1 MSIFIDPPV
10 WPAHGTVFSHLISD
24 TSLAELHDFAAK
36 TGISPRAFDADHYD
50 VPAYRYEGL
59 VRAGAREVSGSQLT
73 RILID
78 SGLRVPLRER
88 PNKIRPRL
96 MRAWDSLLPG
106 HTALGEDLLE
116 RYEQPHR
123 KYHTSVHLSEMLT
136 ALKTL
141 YERHH
146 TATPR
151 AVLLAAWFHDA
162 VYEANPGE
170 DEAASADLARTA
182 LTPLASTGSLT
193 NREVTT
199 IAHLIELTASHQLAD
214 GIEEY
219 TSGALTRAD
228 AAFFLDADLAIL
240 AADSPRY
247 TRYVA
252 GVRAEYA
259 HYYSSDAFTCGRAA
273 ILQGFLNRTAIYAS
287 DTAHLLWDAPARLNL
302 RTELEGYRA
311 ALGEQPAKEG
321 ALTCARR

>member
-73 RILID
+73 RILIG

-106 HTALGEDLLE
+106 HTALGEDLLA

-141 YERHH
+141 YKRHH

-193 NREVTT
+193 NREVTA

-247 TRYVA
+247 NRYVA

-259 HYYSSDAFTCGRAA
+259 HYAPDAFTRGRAG

-302 RTELEGYRA
+302 RTELEGYSA

-321 ALTCARR
+321 ALNCAHR

>member
-106 HTALGEDLLE
+106 YTALGEDLLE

-141 YERHH
+141 YKRHH

-170 DEAASADLARTA
+170 DEAASADLARTT

-193 NREVTT
+193 NREVTA

-259 HYYSSDAFTCGRAA
+259 HYAPDAFTRGRAA

-302 RTELEGYRA
+302 RTELEGYCP
-311 ALGEQPAKEG
+311 ALSEQPTKEG
-321 ALTCARR
+321 H

>member
-106 HTALGEDLLE
+106 YTALGENLLA

-141 YERHH
+141 YKRHH

-162 VYEANPGE
+162 VYEANPGD

-193 NREVTT
+193 NREVTA

-259 HYYSSDAFTCGRAA
+259 HYAPDAFTRGRAA

-311 ALGEQPAKEG
+311 ALSEQPTKE
-321 ALTCARR
+321 AH

>member
-36 TGISPRAFDADHYD
+36 NGISPRAFDADHYD

-141 YERHH
+141 YEQHH

-193 NREVTT
+193 NREVTA

-259 HYYSSDAFTCGRAA
+259 HYAPDAFTRGRAA

-311 ALGEQPAKEG
+311 ALSEQPTKE
-321 ALTCARR
+321 AH

>member
-106 HTALGEDLLE
+106 YTALGENLLA

-141 YERHH
+141 YKRHH

-193 NREVTT
+193 NREVTA

-259 HYYSSDAFTCGRAA
+259 HYAPDAFTRGRAA

-311 ALGEQPAKEG
+311 ALSEQPTKE
-321 ALTCARR
+321 AH

>member
-141 YERHH
+141 YEQHH

-259 HYYSSDAFTCGRAA
+259 HYAPDAFTRGRAA
-273 ILQGFLNRTAIYAS
+273 ILQGFLNRTTIYAS

-302 RTELEGYRA
+302 RTELEGYCP
-311 ALGEQPAKEG
+311 ALSEQPTKEG
-321 ALTCARR
+321 H

>member
-59 VRAGAREVSGSQLT
+59 VRAGAREVSGSRLT

-141 YERHH
+141 YKRHH

-162 VYEANPGE
+162 VYEANPGD

-182 LTPLASTGSLT
+182 LTPLASTGFLT
-193 NREVTT
+193 NRGVTA

-259 HYYSSDAFTCGRAA
+259 HYTPDAFTRGRAA
-273 ILQGFLNRTAIYAS
+273 ILQGFLNRTTIYAS

-311 ALGEQPAKEG
+311 ALSEQPTKE
-321 ALTCARR
+321 AH

>member
-59 VRAGAREVSGSQLT
+59 VHAGAREVSGSQLT
-73 RILID
+73 RILIG

-106 HTALGEDLLE
+106 HTALGEDLLA

-141 YERHH
+141 YKRHH

-170 DEAASADLARTA
+170 DEAASADLARTT

-193 NREVTT
+193 NREVTA

-259 HYYSSDAFTCGRAA
+259 HYAPDAFTRGRAA

-302 RTELEGYRA
+302 RTELEGYRP
-311 ALGEQPAKEG
+311 ALSEQPTKE
-321 ALTCARR
+321 AH

>member
-141 YERHH
+141 YKRHH

-162 VYEANPGE
+162 VYEANPGD

-193 NREVTT
+193 NREVTA

-259 HYYSSDAFTCGRAA
+259 HYAPDAFTRGRAA

-321 ALTCARR
+321 ALNCARR

>member
-59 VRAGAREVSGSQLT
+59 VRAGAREVSGSRLT

-141 YERHH
+141 YKRHH

-170 DEAASADLARTA
+170 DEAASADLARTT

-193 NREVTT
+193 NREVTA

-259 HYYSSDAFTCGRAA
+259 HYAPDAFTRGRAA

-321 ALTCARR
+321 ALNCAHR

>member
-59 VRAGAREVSGSQLT
+59 VRAGAREVSGSRLT

-141 YERHH
+141 YKRHH

-162 VYEANPGE
+162 VYEANPGD

-182 LTPLASTGSLT
+182 LTPLASTGFLT
-193 NREVTT
+193 NRGVTA

-228 AAFFLDADLAIL
+228 AEFFLDADLAIL

-259 HYYSSDAFTCGRAA
+259 HYAPDAFTRGRAA

-311 ALGEQPAKEG
+311 TAQ
-321 ALTCARR
+321 R

>member
-59 VRAGAREVSGSQLT
+59 VRAGAREVSGSRLT
-73 RILID
+73 RILLD

-141 YERHH
+141 YKRHH

-162 VYEANPGE
+162 VYEANPGD

-182 LTPLASTGSLT
+182 LTPLASTGFLT
-193 NREVTT
+193 NREVTA

-259 HYYSSDAFTCGRAA
+259 HYTPDAFTRGRAA
-273 ILQGFLNRTAIYAS
+273 ILQGFLNRTTIYAS

-311 ALGEQPAKEG
+311 ALSEQPTKE
-321 ALTCARR
+321 AH

>member
-136 ALKTL
+136 ALKML

-170 DEAASADLARTA
+170 DEAASADLARTTLA
-182 LTPLASTGSLT
+182 PLASTGSLT
-193 NREVTT
+193 NREVTA

-259 HYYSSDAFTCGRAA
+259 HYAPDAFTRGRAA

-311 ALGEQPAKEG
+311 ALSEQPTKE
-321 ALTCARR
+321 AH

>member
-36 TGISPRAFDADHYD
+36 TSISPRAFDADHYD

-59 VRAGAREVSGSQLT
+59 VRAGAREVSGSRLT

-141 YERHH
+141 YKRHH

-162 VYEANPGE
+162 VYEANPGD

-193 NREVTT
+193 NREVTA

-259 HYYSSDAFTCGRAA
+259 HYAPDAFTRGRAA
-273 ILQGFLNRTAIYAS
+273 ILQGFLNRTTIYAS

-311 ALGEQPAKEG
+311 ALSEQPIKDSH
-321 ALTCARR
+321 

>member
-141 YERHH
+141 YKRHH

-162 VYEANPGE
+162 VYEANPGD

-182 LTPLASTGSLT
+182 LTPLASTGFLT
-193 NREVTT
+193 NRGVTA

-228 AAFFLDADLAIL
+228 AEFFLDADLAIL

-259 HYYSSDAFTCGRAA
+259 HYAPDAFTRGRAA

-321 ALTCARR
+321 ALNCAHR

>member
-24 TSLAELHDFAAK
+24 NSLAELHDFAAK

-106 HTALGEDLLE
+106 HTALGENLLA

-141 YERHH
+141 YEQHH

-170 DEAASADLARTA
+170 DEAASADLARTT

-193 NREVTT
+193 NREVTA

-259 HYYSSDAFTCGRAA
+259 HYAPDAFTRGRAA
-273 ILQGFLNRTAIYAS
+273 ILQGFLNRTTIYAS

-311 ALGEQPAKEG
+311 TAQ
-321 ALTCARR
+321 R

>member
-1 MSIFIDPPV
+1 VSIFIDPPV

-141 YERHH
+141 YKRHH

-162 VYEANPGE
+162 VYEANPGD

-182 LTPLASTGSLT
+182 LTPLASTGFLT
-193 NREVTT
+193 NRGVTA
-199 IAHLIELTASHQLAD
+199 IAHLIELTASHQLAN

-259 HYYSSDAFTCGRAA
+259 HYAPDAFTRGRAA

-302 RTELEGYRA
+302 RTELEGYSA

-321 ALTCARR
+321 ALNCAHR

>member
-59 VRAGAREVSGSQLT
+59 VRAGAREVSGSRLT

-141 YERHH
+141 YKRHH

-162 VYEANPGE
+162 VYEANPGD
-170 DEAASADLARTA
+170 DEAASADLARTT

-193 NREVTT
+193 NREVTA

-228 AAFFLDADLAIL
+228 AEFFLDADLAIL

-259 HYYSSDAFTCGRAA
+259 HYAPDAFTRGRAA

-311 ALGEQPAKEG
+311 ALSEQPAH
-321 ALTCARR
+321 

>member
-59 VRAGAREVSGSQLT
+59 VRAGAREVSGSRLT

-141 YERHH
+141 YKRHH

-193 NREVTT
+193 NREVTA

-228 AAFFLDADLAIL
+228 AEFFLDADLAIL

-259 HYYSSDAFTCGRAA
+259 HYAPDAFTRGRAA

-311 ALGEQPAKEG
+311 ALSEQPTKE
-321 ALTCARR
+321 AH

>member
-141 YERHH
+141 YKRHH

-193 NREVTT
+193 NREVTA

-259 HYYSSDAFTCGRAA
+259 HYAPDAFTRGRAA

-302 RTELEGYRA
+302 RTELEGYSA

-321 ALTCARR
+321 ALNCAHR

>member
-59 VRAGAREVSGSQLT
+59 VRAGAREVSGSRLT

-141 YERHH
+141 YKRHH

-193 NREVTT
+193 NREVTA

-259 HYYSSDAFTCGRAA
+259 HYTPDAFTRGRAA
-273 ILQGFLNRTAIYAS
+273 ILQGFLNRTTIYAS

-311 ALGEQPAKEG
+311 ALSEQPTKE
-321 ALTCARR
+321 AH

>member
-59 VRAGAREVSGSQLT
+59 VRAGAREVSGSRLT

-141 YERHH
+141 YKRHH

-162 VYEANPGE
+162 VYEANPGD

-182 LTPLASTGSLT
+182 LTPLASTGFLT
-193 NREVTT
+193 NRGVTA

-228 AAFFLDADLAIL
+228 AEFFLDADLAIL

-259 HYYSSDAFTCGRAA
+259 HYAPDAFTRGRAA

-302 RTELEGYRA
+302 RTELEGYSA

-321 ALTCARR
+321 ALNCAHR

>member
-141 YERHH
+141 YKRHH

-193 NREVTT
+193 NREVTA

-240 AADSPRY
+240 AADNPRY

-259 HYYSSDAFTCGRAA
+259 HYAPDAFTRGRAA

-302 RTELEGYRA
+302 RTELESCRA
-311 ALGEQPAKEG
+311 ALSEQPTKE
-321 ALTCARR
+321 AH

>member
-59 VRAGAREVSGSQLT
+59 VRAGAREVSGSRLT

-141 YERHH
+141 YKRHH

-182 LTPLASTGSLT
+182 LTPLASTGFLT
-193 NREVTT
+193 NRGVTA

-228 AAFFLDADLAIL
+228 AEFFLDADLAIL

-259 HYYSSDAFTCGRAA
+259 HYAPDAFTRGRAA

-321 ALTCARR
+321 ALNCARR

>member
-1 MSIFIDPPV
+1 MP
-10 WPAHGTVFSHLISD
+10 
-24 TSLAELHDFAAK
+24 
-36 TGISPRAFDADHYD
+36 
-50 VPAYRYEGL
+50 
-59 VRAGAREVSGSQLT
+59 T

-96 MRAWDSLLPG
+96 MRAWESLLPG

-170 DEAASADLARTA
+170 DEAASADLARTT

-193 NREVTT
+193 NREVTA

-259 HYYSSDAFTCGRAA
+259 HYAPDAFTRGRAA

-302 RTELEGYRA
+302 RTELEGYRP
-311 ALGEQPAKEG
+311 ALSEQPTKE
-321 ALTCARR
+321 AH

>member
-141 YERHH
+141 YEQHH

-193 NREVTT
+193 NREVTA

-259 HYYSSDAFTCGRAA
+259 HYAPDAFTRGRAA

-311 ALGEQPAKEG
+311 ALSEQPTKE
-321 ALTCARR
+321 AH

>member
-59 VRAGAREVSGSQLT
+59 VRAGAREVSGSRLT

-141 YERHH
+141 YKRHH

-162 VYEANPGE
+162 VYEANPGD

-182 LTPLASTGSLT
+182 LTPLASTGFLT
-193 NREVTT
+193 NREVTA

-259 HYYSSDAFTCGRAA
+259 HYTPDAFPRGRAA
-273 ILQGFLNRTAIYAS
+273 ILQGFLNRTSIYAS

-302 RTELEGYRA
+302 RTELEGYSA

-321 ALTCARR
+321 ALNCAHR

>member
-59 VRAGAREVSGSQLT
+59 VRAGAREVSGSRLT

-96 MRAWDSLLPG
+96 MRAWESLLPG

-141 YERHH
+141 YKRHH

-170 DEAASADLARTA
+170 DEAASADLARTT

-259 HYYSSDAFTCGRAA
+259 HYAPDAFTRGRAA

-321 ALTCARR
+321 ALNCARR

>member
-59 VRAGAREVSGSQLT
+59 VRAGAREVSGSRLT

-141 YERHH
+141 YKRHH

-182 LTPLASTGSLT
+182 LTPLASTGFLT
-193 NREVTT
+193 NRGVTA

-228 AAFFLDADLAIL
+228 AEFFLDADLAIL

-259 HYYSSDAFTCGRAA
+259 HYAPDAFTRGRAA

-311 ALGEQPAKEG
+311 ALSEQPTKE
-321 ALTCARR
+321 AH

>member
-1 MSIFIDPPV
+1 VSIFIDPPV

-59 VRAGAREVSGSQLT
+59 VRAGAREVSGSRLT

-123 KYHTSVHLSEMLT
+123 KYHASVHLSEMLT

-141 YERHH
+141 YKRHH

-162 VYEANPGE
+162 VYEANPGD

-182 LTPLASTGSLT
+182 LTPLASTGFLT
-193 NREVTT
+193 NREVTA

-259 HYYSSDAFTCGRAA
+259 HYTPDAFTRGRAA
-273 ILQGFLNRTAIYAS
+273 ILQGFLNRTTIYAS

-311 ALGEQPAKEG
+311 ALSEQPTKE
-321 ALTCARR
+321 AH

>member
-59 VRAGAREVSGSQLT
+59 VRAGAREVSGSRLT

-141 YERHH
+141 YKRHH

-162 VYEANPGE
+162 VYEANPGD
-170 DEAASADLARTA
+170 DEAASADLARTT

-193 NREVTT
+193 NREVTA

-247 TRYVA
+247 TRYVD

-259 HYYSSDAFTCGRAA
+259 HYASDAFTRGRAA

-311 ALGEQPAKEG
+311 ALSEQPTKE
-321 ALTCARR
+321 AH

>member
-36 TGISPRAFDADHYD
+36 NGISPRAFDADHYD

-59 VRAGAREVSGSQLT
+59 VRAGAREVSGSRLT

-96 MRAWDSLLPG
+96 MRAWESLLPG

-141 YERHH
+141 YKRHH

-162 VYEANPGE
+162 VYEANPGD

-182 LTPLASTGSLT
+182 LTPLASTGFLT
-193 NREVTT
+193 NREVTA

-259 HYYSSDAFTCGRAA
+259 HYAPDAFTRGRAA

-311 ALGEQPAKEG
+311 ALSEQPTKE
-321 ALTCARR
+321 AH

>member
-59 VRAGAREVSGSQLT
+59 VRAGAREVSGSRLT

-96 MRAWDSLLPG
+96 MRAWESLLPG

-141 YERHH
+141 YKRHH

-170 DEAASADLARTA
+170 DEAASADLARTV

-193 NREVTT
+193 NREVTA

-259 HYYSSDAFTCGRAA
+259 HYAPDAFTRGRAA

-311 ALGEQPAKEG
+311 ALSEQPTKE
-321 ALTCARR
+321 AH

>member
-106 HTALGEDLLE
+106 HTALGENLLA

-141 YERHH
+141 YKRHH

-170 DEAASADLARTA
+170 DEAASADLARTT

-193 NREVTT
+193 NREVTA

-259 HYYSSDAFTCGRAA
+259 HYAPDAFTRGRAA

-311 ALGEQPAKEG
+311 ALSEQPTKE
-321 ALTCARR
+321 AH

>member
-1 MSIFIDPPV
+1 VSIFIDPPV

-141 YERHH
+141 YKRHH

-162 VYEANPGE
+162 VYEANPGD

-182 LTPLASTGSLT
+182 LTPLASTGFLT
-193 NREVTT
+193 NRGVTA

-228 AAFFLDADLAIL
+228 AEFFLDADLAIL

-259 HYYSSDAFTCGRAA
+259 HYAPDAFTRGRAA

-311 ALGEQPAKEG
+311 ALSEQPTKE
-321 ALTCARR
+321 AH

>member
-59 VRAGAREVSGSQLT
+59 VRAGAREVSGSRLT

-96 MRAWDSLLPG
+96 MRAWESLLPG
-106 HTALGEDLLE
+106 HTALGENLLA

-141 YERHH
+141 YEQHH

-170 DEAASADLARTA
+170 DEAASADLARTT

-193 NREVTT
+193 NREVTA
-199 IAHLIELTASHQLAD
+199 IAYLIEITASHQLAD

-259 HYYSSDAFTCGRAA
+259 HYAPDAFTRGRAA

-311 ALGEQPAKEG
+311 ALSE
-321 ALTCARR
+321 

>member
-59 VRAGAREVSGSQLT
+59 VRAGAREVSGSRLT

-141 YERHH
+141 YKRHH

-182 LTPLASTGSLT
+182 LTPLASTGFPT
-193 NREVTT
+193 NREVTA

-259 HYYSSDAFTCGRAA
+259 HYAPDAFTRGRAA

-311 ALGEQPAKEG
+311 ALSEQPTKE
-321 ALTCARR
+321 AH

>member
-141 YERHH
+141 YKRHH

-170 DEAASADLARTA
+170 DEAASADLARTT

-193 NREVTT
+193 NREVTA

-259 HYYSSDAFTCGRAA
+259 YYAPDAFTRGRAA

-311 ALGEQPAKEG
+311 ALSEQPAH
-321 ALTCARR
+321 

>member
-141 YERHH
+141 YKRHH

-193 NREVTT
+193 NREVTA

-228 AAFFLDADLAIL
+228 AEFFLDADLAIL

-259 HYYSSDAFTCGRAA
+259 HYAPDAFTRGRAA

-321 ALTCARR
+321 ALNCARR

>member
-141 YERHH
+141 YKRHH

-193 NREVTT
+193 NREVTA

-259 HYYSSDAFTCGRAA
+259 HYAPDAFTRGRAA

-311 ALGEQPAKEG
+311 ALSEQPINEAH
-321 ALTCARR
+321 